1 MLRQLARYVDLAVD
15 DESLAPLDIALND
28 DALPYRGDALG
39 GVRSAVTL
47 SSRRWRTT
55 HRSIVSKLRLNHREV
70 TLDSSRA
77 AVPETVHASPSSA
90 PT

>member
-1 MLRQLARYVDLAVD
+1 MTRA
-15 DESLAPLDIALND
+15 SPSLDIALD
-28 DALPYRGDALG
+28 DGSLPYRGDALG

-47 SSRRWRTT
+47 SARRRRTT
-55 HRSIVSKLRLNHREV
+55 DRSIVSKLRLNHREV

-77 AVPETVHASPSSA
+77 AVLETVHASPSSA